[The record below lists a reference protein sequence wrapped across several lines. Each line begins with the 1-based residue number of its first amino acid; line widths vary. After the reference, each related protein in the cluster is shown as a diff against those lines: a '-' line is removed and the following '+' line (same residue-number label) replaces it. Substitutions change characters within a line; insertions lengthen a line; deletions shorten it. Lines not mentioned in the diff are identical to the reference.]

1 MTEHPYAATLRAA
14 QEVIEQLSPQRE
26 PHSGTESFQLD
37 AAQLDALIQAADA
50 LRKIVREQYLRDYAE
65 TLLLEHANGIEGLSI
80 HDMVDEHLVGGGEL
94 TDEEFRQVRAMID
107 QATVTVRM
115 PLLPEGV
122 DR

>member
-14 QEVIEQLSPQRE
+14 QEVIEQLGPQRE
-26 PHSGTESFQLD
+26 PDVGTEGFQLD
-37 AAQLDALIQAADA
+37 TVQLDTLIQAVDA

-65 TLLLEHANGIEGLSI
+65 TLLLEHTRVEFMSI
-80 HDMVDEHLVGGGEL
+80 SEMAEEHLVGGGEL
-94 TDEEFRQVRAMID
+94 TDDEMRFVD
-107 QATVTVRM
+107 DLLGQATVTVRM